1 MNKLRLSLSI
11 AALAAAVTS
20 AHAQQPAPATRPA
33 AQATPAQQPAQ
44 RPALTAE
51 QQAQI
56 ARQDAEIGAAAL
68 QIMQMIDANRA
79 GEVWDG
85 ASETMKRTVSREDF
99 VRQVAADRGRLGAP
113 AQRDRPVVSRSRF
126 GAGEAVPEGI
136 YLNVASP
143 TKFANQAQPIR
154 ELVSFRFDGDRT
166 WRVSGYSVR

>member
-11 AALAAAVTS
+11 AMLAAAVS
-20 AHAQQPAPATRPA
+20 AAHAQQPAPAAQPA
-33 AQATPAQQPAQ
+33 AAQQPAQ
-44 RPALTAE
+44 QPALTAE

-56 ARQDAEIGAAAL
+56 ARQDAEISAAAL

-85 ASETMKRTVSREDF
+85 ASATMKGLVSREDF
-99 VRQVAADRGRLGAP
+99 VRQVAADRSRLGAP
-113 AQRDRPVVSRSRF
+113 ASRDRPVVSRSRF
-126 GAGEAVPEGI
+126 GAGESVPEGI

-143 TKFANQAQPIR
+143 TKFANHAQPIR
-154 ELVSFRFDGDRT
+154 ELVSFRFDDDRT